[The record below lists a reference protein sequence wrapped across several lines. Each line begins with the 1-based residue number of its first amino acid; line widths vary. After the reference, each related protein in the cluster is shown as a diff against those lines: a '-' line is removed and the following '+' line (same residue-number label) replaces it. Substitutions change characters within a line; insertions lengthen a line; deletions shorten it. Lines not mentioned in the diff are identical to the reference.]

1 MLMQRYKVTLKKKN
15 VKNLSIRIVA
25 SDEVVLTVPLFVSK
39 KRAFEFL
46 DMKKEWVEKKLSQM
60 PKPLKLEEGASINYL
75 GYPYTIKFC
84 EKGRAFIDGEF
95 LYLPKDDRQN
105 EYEKFL
111 KKKAKEIFLP
121 IVKSWAKKVDK
132 EIKRVSIKKMKTR
145 WGSCNTQKAYINLNL
160 HLIHKPI
167 GVIEYVVLHE
177 IAHLTHPNHSK
188 EFHSYVENFMPD
200 WKEREKL
207 LKSNF

>member
-1 MLMQRYKVTLKKKN
+1 MREYKLTIRKKA
-15 VKNLSIRIVA
+15 VKNISIRVVS
-25 SDEVVLTVPLFVSK
+25 SDEVILTLPRFVSK
-39 KRAFEFL
+39 TRGLEFL
-46 DMKKEWVEKKLSQM
+46 HSKEEWIQKKLSHM
-60 PKPLKLEEGASINYL
+60 PKPLSLENGEVINYL
-75 GYPYTIKFC
+75 GYPYTIKLC
-84 EKGRAFIDGEF
+84 EKDRAFIDGEF
-95 LYLPKDDRQN
+95 LYLPKEDRQN

-177 IAHLTHPNHSK
+177 LAHLTHPNHSK
-188 EFHSYVENFMPD
+188 EFHRYVENFMPD